1 MAKDKAHWTTSDE
14 QALLDYL
21 LNLDPKAGDGKNFKS
36 VVWTGA
42 SALLAP
48 LVTKGAPK
56 TASSCKNKWGNV
68 RRHAS
73 ILFLSSKLCNR

>member
-21 LNLDPKAGDGKNFKS
+21 LNLDPKAGDGKNFKP
-36 VVWTGA
+36 VVWNGA

-48 LVTKGAPK
+48 LVTKGALK
-56 TASSCKNKWGNV
+56 TASSCKSKWGDV
-68 RRHAS
+68 CHHAS
-73 ILFLSSKLCNR
+73 IVFLSAKLCNR